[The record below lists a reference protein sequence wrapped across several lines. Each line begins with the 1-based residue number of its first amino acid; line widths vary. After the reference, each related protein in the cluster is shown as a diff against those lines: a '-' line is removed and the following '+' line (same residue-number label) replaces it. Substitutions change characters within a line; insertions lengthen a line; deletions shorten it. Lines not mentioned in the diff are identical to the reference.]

1 MKKTI
6 TAVLCAAMLA
16 AVPTAGAVYAAPTG
30 NSIYVDG
37 VQVNGAAYKIEG
49 SNYFKLRDI
58 AAMVNGSTKQ
68 FSVAWNNTSKRI
80 DLTSGRPYT
89 VVGGELALPG
99 TQSKDA
105 KLTSAAVYKNG
116 SAVSYTGYN
125 IDSNNYY
132 KLRDLCRDMNIGV
145 KFDAASRRVDIVT
158 TEGYTEDGGATAPAA
173 ITKWN
178 STMYEFNEAMI
189 DCNWNQSKYLEVAKQ
204 YGPVITGK
212 ANATTSDVVAALE
225 AMTGAPVD
233 AVSMDNTPV
242 NQFWAKELRK
252 AMGETVKDDTNN
264 NNGSNSNTGNTT
276 VSEATL
282 RQWEQEMIERVNEER
297 AKVGVA
303 PLAVNDTIMSYSRY
317 WAEHLTNAFRHS
329 TMDNIRAFATAMGVS
344 SDLIEG
350 GENIVTTNSSGTMDG
365 CMTSLLRS
373 EGHRETMLSSE
384 WKSIGVG
391 FAVADNG
398 DIYCCQ
404 NFSWY

>member
-158 TEGYTEDGGATAPAA
+158 TEGYTEDGGTTAPAA

-233 AVSMDNTPV
+233 AVSMDDTPV